1 MILIAKESNF
11 QKSVESNPG
20 LPWFCFT
27 SRCNW
32 SRKLA
37 PLSKPIRCITK
48 TKQPAFSCF
57 PVFRKLAPFSQP
69 IRCKTKTKQPAFSR
83 ASGSMGVFTLSFH
96 WLLKV
101 CSFHLT
107 GCCDYFGFDFND
119 TQPKSVPTMITL
131 TQAARHGALKTYAF
145 LGQAQSTE

>member
-1 MILIAKESNF
+1 MILIAKNSNF

-20 LPWFCFT
+20 LHWFCFT

-32 SRKLA
+32 FRKLA
-37 PLSKPIRCITK
+37 PLSQPIRCI
-48 TKQPAFSCF
+48 
-57 PVFRKLAPFSQP
+57 
-69 IRCKTKTKQPAFSR
+69 TKTKQPAFSR

-101 CSFHLT
+101 CSFFLI

-119 TQPKSVPTMITL
+119 TQSKSVLAMITL
-131 TQAARHGALKTYAF
+131 TQAARHSALKTYAL
-145 LGQAQSTE
+145 LGKTQSTE

>member
-1 MILIAKESNF
+1 MSKVIQDCLGF
-11 QKSVESNPG
+11 VL
-20 LPWFCFT
+20 LPAVT
-27 SRCNW
+27 GPENSRHFLNQ
-32 SRKLA
+32 SDVKLT
-37 PLSKPIRCITK
+37 PSSPR
-48 TKQPAFSCF
+48 F
-57 PVFRKLAPFSQP
+57 PVFRKLAPLSQP

-96 WLLKV
+96 WLLKA
-101 CSFHLT
+101 CSFLLI

-119 TQPKSVPTMITL
+119 TQSKSVLAMITL

>member
-1 MILIAKESNF
+1 MSKVIQDCIGFVL
-11 QKSVESNPG
+11 
-20 LPWFCFT
+20 LPAVT
-27 SRCNW
+27 GPE
-32 SRKLA
+32 KLA
-37 PLSKPIRCITK
+37 PLSQPIRCITK
-48 TKQPAFSCF
+48 TKQPAFSRF
-57 PVFRKLAPFSQP
+57 PVFRKLAPLSQP

-131 TQAARHGALKTYAF
+131 TQAARHSALKTYAF